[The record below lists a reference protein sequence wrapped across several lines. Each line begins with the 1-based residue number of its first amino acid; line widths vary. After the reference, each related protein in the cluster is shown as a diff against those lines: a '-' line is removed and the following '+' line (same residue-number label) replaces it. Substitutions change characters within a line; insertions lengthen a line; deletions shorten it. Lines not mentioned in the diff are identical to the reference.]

1 MAVEKM
7 SLAKALNESLRK
19 ALDTDPKVLIMG
31 EDVGKLGGVFRIT
44 DGLQKDFG
52 EGRVIDT
59 PLAESGIV
67 GTAIGL
73 ALRGYRPIV
82 EIQFDGFVF
91 PAYDQIVTQLAKM
104 HARALGKVKMPVV
117 IRIPYGGG
125 IGAVEHH
132 SESPEALFAHVAGLK
147 VVSPS
152 NASDAYWMMQ
162 QAVQSDDPIIFFEP
176 KRRYWDKGELDT
188 ESIPGPL
195 HKAAVAREGS
205 DLTLVAY
212 GPMVKVC
219 LEAAAAAQEEGK
231 SVEVLDLRSMSPIDF
246 DAVQASVEKTGLLV
260 VVHEAPVFYGSGA
273 EIAARITERCF
284 YHLEAPVLRVGGYHA
299 PTRRPGWRTST
310 CRVSTGCSMPST
322 ARWRTEERV
331 VTTMTETSARF
342 REFKMPDVGEGLTE
356 AEILKWFVQPGD
368 TVTDGQVVCEV
379 ETAKAAVELPIPFDG
394 VVHELRFPEGTTVDV
409 GEVIIAVDVAPGSGD
424 APAEPEPVQE
434 AVAEPAAEEAPKGR
448 QPVLVGYG
456 VAESST
462 KRRARKGAEIP
473 GPAAAA
479 AQAEING
486 HRAKVAESRPLAK
499 PPVRKLAKDLGIDL
513 ATVTPTGEGGVITR
527 EDVHAAAAPAPAEAP
542 VRAEEA
548 VAAPAPVE
556 AVAPV
561 GRETR
566 IPVKGVRKAI
576 AQAMVGS
583 AFTAPHV
590 TEFVTVDVTRTMKLV
605 AELKED
611 KDMAGVRVNPL
622 LVIAKALLVA
632 IKRNPAVNAAWDEA
646 NQEIV
651 QKHYVNLGIAAATPR
666 GLIVPNIKDAHDK
679 TLPELGAALADLVST
694 AREGK
699 TSPAAMA
706 GGTVTITNVGV
717 FGVDTGTPILNPGE
731 SAILAVGAIKLQ
743 PWVHKG
749 KVKPRQVTTLA
760 LSFDHRLVDGEL
772 GSKVLADV
780 AAILEQPKRLITW
793 G

>member
-1 MAVEKM
+1 M
-7 SLAKALNESLRK
+7 
-19 ALDTDPKVLIMG
+19 
-31 EDVGKLGGVFRIT
+31 
-44 DGLQKDFG
+44 
-52 EGRVIDT
+52 
-59 PLAESGIV
+59 
-67 GTAIGL
+67 
-73 ALRGYRPIV
+73 
-82 EIQFDGFVF
+82 
-91 PAYDQIVTQLAKM
+91 
-104 HARALGKVKMPVV
+104 
-117 IRIPYGGG
+117 
-125 IGAVEHH
+125 
-132 SESPEALFAHVAGLK
+132 
-147 VVSPS
+147 
-152 NASDAYWMMQ
+152 
-162 QAVQSDDPIIFFEP
+162 
-176 KRRYWDKGELDT
+176 
-188 ESIPGPL
+188 
-195 HKAAVAREGS
+195 
-205 DLTLVAY
+205 
-212 GPMVKVC
+212 
-219 LEAAAAAQEEGK
+219 
-231 SVEVLDLRSMSPIDF
+231 
-246 DAVQASVEKTGLLV
+246 
-260 VVHEAPVFYGSGA
+260 
-273 EIAARITERCF
+273 
-284 YHLEAPVLRVGGYHA
+284 
-299 PTRRPGWRTST
+299 
-310 CRVSTGCSMPST
+310 
-322 ARWRTEERV
+322 
-331 VTTMTETSARF
+331 TTMTETSARF

-424 APAEPEPVQE
+424 APAAQDAAPE
-434 AVAEPAAEEAPKGR
+434 AVQQPVAEAEPEAPKGR

-462 KRRARKGAEIP
+462 KRRARKGAQIP

-479 AQAEING
+479 IQAEING
-486 HRAKVAESRPLAK
+486 RGAKVPESRPLAK

-513 ATVTPTGEGGVITR
+513 ASVTPTGEGGVITR
-527 EDVHAAAAPAPAEAP
+527 EDVHAAATPAPAEVPARTEEAPAAPAPAP
-542 VRAEEA
+542 VAQA
-548 VAAPAPVE
+548 GA
-556 AVAPV
+556 
-561 GRETR
+561 RETR

-622 LVIAKALLVA
+622 LIIAKALLVA
-632 IKRNPAVNAAWDEA
+632 IRRNPGINAAWDEA

-679 TLPELGAALADLVST
+679 TLPQLGEALGELVST
-694 AREGK
+694 AREGR

-793 G
+793 A

>member
-1 MAVEKM
+1 M
-7 SLAKALNESLRK
+7 
-19 ALDTDPKVLIMG
+19 
-31 EDVGKLGGVFRIT
+31 
-44 DGLQKDFG
+44 
-52 EGRVIDT
+52 
-59 PLAESGIV
+59 
-67 GTAIGL
+67 
-73 ALRGYRPIV
+73 
-82 EIQFDGFVF
+82 
-91 PAYDQIVTQLAKM
+91 
-104 HARALGKVKMPVV
+104 
-117 IRIPYGGG
+117 
-125 IGAVEHH
+125 
-132 SESPEALFAHVAGLK
+132 
-147 VVSPS
+147 
-152 NASDAYWMMQ
+152 
-162 QAVQSDDPIIFFEP
+162 
-176 KRRYWDKGELDT
+176 
-188 ESIPGPL
+188 
-195 HKAAVAREGS
+195 
-205 DLTLVAY
+205 
-212 GPMVKVC
+212 
-219 LEAAAAAQEEGK
+219 
-231 SVEVLDLRSMSPIDF
+231 
-246 DAVQASVEKTGLLV
+246 
-260 VVHEAPVFYGSGA
+260 
-273 EIAARITERCF
+273 
-284 YHLEAPVLRVGGYHA
+284 
-299 PTRRPGWRTST
+299 
-310 CRVSTGCSMPST
+310 
-322 ARWRTEERV
+322 
-331 VTTMTETSARF
+331 TTMTETSARF

-394 VVHELRFPEGTTVDV
+394 VVHELCFPEGTTVDV

-424 APAEPEPVQE
+424 APAGPEPVQE

-556 AVAPV
+556 AVAPA

-679 TLPELGAALADLVST
+679 TLPELGEALADLVST

-699 TSPAAMA
+699 TSPR
-706 GGTVTITNVGV
+706 
-717 FGVDTGTPILNPGE
+717 
-731 SAILAVGAIKLQ
+731 
-743 PWVHKG
+743 PW
-749 KVKPRQVTTLA
+749 
-760 LSFDHRLVDGEL
+760 
-772 GSKVLADV
+772 
-780 AAILEQPKRLITW
+780 
-793 G
+793 

>member
-1 MAVEKM
+1 M
-7 SLAKALNESLRK
+7 
-19 ALDTDPKVLIMG
+19 
-31 EDVGKLGGVFRIT
+31 
-44 DGLQKDFG
+44 
-52 EGRVIDT
+52 
-59 PLAESGIV
+59 
-67 GTAIGL
+67 
-73 ALRGYRPIV
+73 
-82 EIQFDGFVF
+82 
-91 PAYDQIVTQLAKM
+91 
-104 HARALGKVKMPVV
+104 
-117 IRIPYGGG
+117 
-125 IGAVEHH
+125 
-132 SESPEALFAHVAGLK
+132 
-147 VVSPS
+147 
-152 NASDAYWMMQ
+152 
-162 QAVQSDDPIIFFEP
+162 
-176 KRRYWDKGELDT
+176 
-188 ESIPGPL
+188 
-195 HKAAVAREGS
+195 
-205 DLTLVAY
+205 
-212 GPMVKVC
+212 
-219 LEAAAAAQEEGK
+219 
-231 SVEVLDLRSMSPIDF
+231 
-246 DAVQASVEKTGLLV
+246 
-260 VVHEAPVFYGSGA
+260 
-273 EIAARITERCF
+273 
-284 YHLEAPVLRVGGYHA
+284 
-299 PTRRPGWRTST
+299 
-310 CRVSTGCSMPST
+310 
-322 ARWRTEERV
+322 
-331 VTTMTETSARF
+331 TTMTETSARF

-424 APAEPEPVQE
+424 APAAQDAAPE
-434 AVAEPAAEEAPKGR
+434 AVQQPVTEAEPEAPKGR

-462 KRRARKGAEIP
+462 KRRARKGAQIP

-479 AQAEING
+479 IQAEING
-486 HRAKVAESRPLAK
+486 RGAKVPESRPLAK

-513 ATVTPTGEGGVITR
+513 ASVTPTGEGGVITR
-527 EDVHAAAAPAPAEAP
+527 EDVHAAAAPASAEVPARTEEAP
-542 VRAEEA
+542 
-548 VAAPAPVE
+548 AAPAP
-556 AVAPV
+556 APAPV
-561 GRETR
+561 AQAGARETR

-622 LVIAKALLVA
+622 LIIAKALLVA
-632 IKRNPAVNAAWDEA
+632 IRRNPGINAAWDEA

-679 TLPELGAALADLVST
+679 TLPQLGEALGELVST
-694 AREGK
+694 AREGR

-793 G
+793 A